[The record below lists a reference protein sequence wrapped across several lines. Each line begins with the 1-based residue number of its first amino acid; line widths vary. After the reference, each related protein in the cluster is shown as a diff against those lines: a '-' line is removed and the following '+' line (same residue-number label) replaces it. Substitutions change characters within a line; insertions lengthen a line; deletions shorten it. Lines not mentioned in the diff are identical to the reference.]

1 MQACFANTTLKE
13 NAAKQLQGKSNTKDT
28 GKVRYGTN
36 VAGMQHDTTN
46 DAASCKVPPPPPD
59 RSRHAHKAGSRQA
72 CLANATLKNNAT
84 RQLVPE
90 GWFD

>member
-46 DAASCKVPPPPPD
+46 DAASCKVPPPPPPIAAD
-59 RSRHAHKAGSRQA
+59 MPIRQEVDKHALLMQP
-72 CLANATLKNNAT
+72 LKTMQQGN
-84 RQLVPE
+84 
-90 GWFD
+90 